1 MTSCGD
7 GHLFCLDCAKRNA
20 ESVVGSGGFRPP
32 ILHIELTICRY
43 IFKCMDFSG
52 CKAEFPAFEINR
64 FADEKVLALRDKF
77 ASEAA
82 IREVPPPV

>member
-1 MTSCGD
+1 
-7 GHLFCLDCAKRNA
+7 
-20 ESVVGSGGFRPP
+20 
-32 ILHIELTICRY
+32 
-43 IFKCMDFSG
+43 MDFSG

-82 IREVPPPV
+82 IREVLPPG